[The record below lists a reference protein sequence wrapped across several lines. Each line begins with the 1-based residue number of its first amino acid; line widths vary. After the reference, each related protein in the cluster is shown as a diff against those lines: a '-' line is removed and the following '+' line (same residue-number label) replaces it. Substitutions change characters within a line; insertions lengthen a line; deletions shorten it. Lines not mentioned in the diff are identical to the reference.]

1 MNTTRTLYWLT
12 LVALFAACSSSGGA
26 GKPDAAGDTSR
37 GDTADTLPSS
47 PDSNEVGAD
56 LAQDVAPD
64 RSVGQDVGRDLAGDF
79 PPERVDTPLAEA
91 GKELLAEVASGAG
104 NETGGIG
111 PDPRVGEAFDIS
123 VPSGSSWCVGACQPA
138 TALVTG
144 LANGNLQLVWG
155 RTGHATVLSLS
166 STNGT
171 FTLGS
176 PVVLGEKNT
185 WQYARCTDTSTLT
198 SATFTF
204 AGEGTNRTLSI
215 AGRVTAV
222 QCSDDYTMSSDW
234 DASLSGKADHRTPIA
249 YGPGAN
255 ADPYAGLSINLD
267 KPMAADSTVTVTPS
281 GGPSFT
287 MAART
292 EAGYVVG
299 FDSDMI
305 MPAGQSFHARFSG
318 LDLAGIGTPSDIE
331 WSSLSDFGV
340 LATDG
345 FESGS
350 TSGISGGTVVDSYG
364 VPAISGQKM
373 LRVAPGVSTL
383 LHLAAVPGAQRVLL
397 DIRVLNECSAGA
409 TPSQVSIAVKVG
421 VMGSGGAEVTTVS
434 TGSTTSATV
443 GTGSIGVGQLTS
455 LTLPLPTGAGD
466 VLVQLLGAG
475 YLGAGCM
482 RVGALVD
489 NVRLE

>member
-1 MNTTRTLYWLT
+1 MNTTRPLYWLS

-26 GKPDAAGDTSR
+26 GKPDAAGDTSG
-37 GDTADTLPSS
+37 GDTADTSPSS

-56 LAQDVAPD
+56 LAQDLAAD
-64 RSVGQDVGRDLAGDF
+64 RSLGPDVGRDLASDL
-79 PPERVDTPLAEA
+79 PPERVDTPA
-91 GKELLAEVASGAG
+91 AEV
-104 NETGGIG
+104 G
-111 PDPRVGEAFDIS
+111 PEPRVGEAFDIS
-123 VPSGSSWCVGACQPA
+123 VPSDSAWCVGACQPA

-144 LANGNLQLVWG
+144 FANGDLQLVWG

-176 PVVLGEKNT
+176 PVVLGESMG
-185 WQYARCTDTSTLT
+185 WQYARCEDTSTLT

-204 AGEGTNRTLSI
+204 AGEGSNRTLSI

-222 QCSDDYTMSSDW
+222 RCSDDYTTSGDW
-234 DASLSGKADHRTPIA
+234 DVSLSGKADHRTPIA

-292 EAGYVVG
+292 ESGYVVG

-305 MPAGQSFHARFSG
+305 MPVGQSFHATFSG
-318 LDLAGIGTPSDIE
+318 LDLAGVGTPSDIE
-331 WSSLSDFGV
+331 WSSLPDFGV

-373 LRVAPGVSTL
+373 LRAAPGVSVL
-383 LHLAAVPGAQRVLL
+383 LRLAAVPGAQQVLL
-397 DIRVLNECSAGA
+397 DIRVLNECSAG
-409 TPSQVSIAVKVG
+409 TGPSHRRKG
-421 VMGSGGAEVTTVS
+421 WRD
-434 TGSTTSATV
+434 
-443 GTGSIGVGQLTS
+443 GVGRCKSNHRIHRQHDLRNGRYRQHSGRRAYLADTS
-455 LTLPLPTGAGD
+455 RAD
-466 VLVQLLGAG
+466 
-475 YLGAGCM
+475 GC
-482 RVGALVD
+482 R
-489 NVRLE
+489 